1 MVAELVSFLPDRYWL
16 RSYPYLPR
24 PRARNGAT
32 WFYSSDISRWSAQSH
47 SAEFCR
53 GNLTG
58 HANTQAE
65 PRGIRSHAGR
75 QATQ

>member
-32 WFYSSDISRWSAQSH
+32 WFCSSGISGWSTQSH
-47 SAEFCR
+47 STKFR
-53 GNLTG
+53 HGNLTG
-58 HANTQAE
+58 HADAQAE
-65 PRGIRSHAGR
+65 SRDVWSHTGR